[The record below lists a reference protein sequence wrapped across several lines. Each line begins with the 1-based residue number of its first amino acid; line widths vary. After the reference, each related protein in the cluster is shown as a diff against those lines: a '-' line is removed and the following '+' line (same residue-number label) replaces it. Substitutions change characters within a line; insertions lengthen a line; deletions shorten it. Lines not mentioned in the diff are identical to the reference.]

1 MMCVAFILGG
11 VAGAVLGLATVL
23 LTGAG
28 WGTGIAVYVLTG
40 LAVPLLMSG
49 IGLLRTALATRP
61 RRDDPMENAGPGG
74 DTERAPSLAPAAFST
89 RR

>member
-1 MMCVAFILGG
+1 MMCVAFLLGG
-11 VAGAVLGLATVL
+11 VAGAVLALAIVL

-28 WGTGIAVYVLTG
+28 WGTGIAVYFLTG

-49 IGLLRTALATRP
+49 IGLLRSAHAARL
-61 RRDDPMENAGPGG
+61 RRNGPVGNAGSGG
-74 DTERAPSLAPAAFST
+74 KPDCAPSLAPATFST